1 MVVITDANILISASS
16 NLKGNLAQLLV
27 NNSSFIDFVSP
38 EFVLTEIKAN
48 EQKICSA
55 AKISVEQLNLN
66 LQILLSLLLI
76 LNDDE
81 IEEHYFKRAYGVTSG
96 IDVFDT
102 IYVAFAIAPDAL
114 LWTGDLKLYKGLRR
128 KGFVNIV
135 TTAEMNQIIK
145 GLK

>member
-16 NLKGNLAQLLV
+16 NLKGNLAQLPV

-55 AKISVEQLNLN
+55 AKISVEQFNLN

-76 LNDDE
+76 LNDNE
-81 IEEHYFKRAYGVTSG
+81 IEEHYFKES
-96 IDVFDT
+96 
-102 IYVAFAIAPDAL
+102 
-114 LWTGDLKLYKGLRR
+114 LWS
-128 KGFVNIV
+128 NIRH
-135 TTAEMNQIIK
+135 
-145 GLK
+145 